1 MTSKCGVLAGEQIHR
16 PADMLHDLATS
27 PPVFIPVIVV
37 TILLAGVSA
46 WQRHRNGD
54 ENWWVSLFCLPGIV
68 GTVMLLS
75 IFGWPGGDICACALI
90 P

>member
-1 MTSKCGVLAGEQIHR
+1 MTSKCGVLAAEQIHR

-27 PPVFIPVIVV
+27 PTVFIPVIIV
-37 TILLAGVSA
+37 TVFLAGVSA
-46 WQRHRNGD
+46 WLRRRNGD

-75 IFGWPGGDICACALI
+75 IFGCHGHH
-90 P
+90 